1 MQGYYIENR
10 ITKEIVKVAANSAQE
25 ACQKAG
31 WLIGD
36 CWVSELGV
44 YPFQFRIPK
53 KEDAHSS
60 PTSR

>member
-1 MQGYYIENR
+1 VKGYYIENR
-10 ITKEIVKVAANSAQE
+10 ITKEIVKVVANSAQE

-36 CWVSELGV
+36 CWVNELGV

-53 KEDAHSS
+53 EGAHSS
-60 PTSR
+60 PA